1 MYKNIFIFDHKIEKQ
16 PIEQNDLSI
25 DPKTGFVIG
34 SQEYNDYYF
43 PKIEKQPIFIFDH
56 KIEKQ
61 PIEQNDLSID
71 PKTGFVIGSQ
81 EYNDYYFP
89 KIEKTGRHR

>member
-1 MYKNIFIFDHKIEKQ
+1 MYKN
-16 PIEQNDLSI
+16 
-25 DPKTGFVIG
+25 
-34 SQEYNDYYF
+34 
-43 PKIEKQPIFIFDH
+43 IFIFDH